1 MNQELYKQIIQ
12 NQKDKI
18 DLLDTFING
27 LNTLEDLIRGNNTS
41 EALKVLEKAQ
51 NEYIK
56 MLIINNDFIINYD
69 IFPDNN

>member
-1 MNQELYKQIIQ
+1 MNQELYKEIIQ
-12 NQKDKI
+12 SQKDKI

-27 LNTLEDLIRGNNTS
+27 LNTLKDLMQGNNTS